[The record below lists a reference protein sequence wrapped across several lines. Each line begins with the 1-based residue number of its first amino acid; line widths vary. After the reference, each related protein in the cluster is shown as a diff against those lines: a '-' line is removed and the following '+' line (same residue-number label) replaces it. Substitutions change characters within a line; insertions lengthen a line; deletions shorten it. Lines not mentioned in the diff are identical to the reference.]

1 MGAHMDYTDILT
13 SIENLSLEK
22 LGDILTNNDIKLL
35 KEYRIDTLG
44 ALLGKTKGFTYNN
57 EIIESLEQGIEKLSQ
72 LTDLIPPILITK
84 YRKFYEKH
92 PLGDLGRYPDETK

>member
-22 LGDILTNNDIKLL
+22 LGDILSDNDIKLL
-35 KEYRIDTLG
+35 KEYRLDTLG
-44 ALLGKTKGFTYNN
+44 TLLGATKGFTFN
-57 EIIESLEQGIEKLSQ
+57 EIVESMEQGVEKLNQ
-72 LTDLIPPILITK
+72 LTDLIPSILISK
-84 YRKFYEKH
+84 YREFNEKH